1 MKLIISPLSSVIKC
15 NLNQKNHPIGD
26 FLCSASPQISH
37 ESESSDY
44 DIHLRGI
51 ESTRL
56 IHVQVLNGT
65 FLMKMLRGESVLP
78 SPVPRNGYKTPC
90 MKTGISDIYGH
101 IPCDNA

>member
-26 FLCSASPQISH
+26 FLRSASPQISH

-78 SPVPRNGYKTPC
+78 SPVPRNGYKKPDAEKGVSDVYRHTPC
-90 MKTGISDIYGH
+90 S
-101 IPCDNA
+101 NA